1 MTIEG
6 LGKKFQEAR
15 LARNLT
21 LDEAARMTKIRP
33 SRLAEIEADDFSQFP
48 SLAYAK
54 GFLLIYGKF
63 LDVDVTPYMEVFE
76 TSESMTVD
84 GYSYLQDNPAPRP
97 VHTPIAR
104 RPRPR
109 AVRSPSSSSDRA
121 SLKPL
126 IIGVIVIG
134 VGFTL
139 MRFIMNVQRIAP
151 RRAEQPVAQASPI
164 SSPTAAPSVVPKP
177 AQAQQ
182 PVAVASVVPSPTA
195 AKPQP
200 IAATSVA
207 PSPSAVPQSTSA
219 ANVAAASPPAKQTPA
234 PNAMATRS
242 PSIAPASNAVA
253 RPGSAIPPAPLP
265 TVAAT
270 ATPVAAASPKPS
282 VKPAEPEPEV
292 RKAQPVGAEDL
303 KKATAGASTPAT
315 TSTTTTTTTTTEAT
329 GPNRVAIRPLKK
341 TYVKVVVDNEAVR
354 PAFERW
360 ISPTDGTVEFR
371 GQHISVRVLDR
382 DAVQIKKNG
391 KTLAE
396 NDADVTIE

>member
-164 SSPTAAPSVVPKP
+164 SSPTAALSVVPKP

-200 IAATSVA
+200 IAAASVA

-265 TVAAT
+265 SVAAT
-270 ATPVAAASPKPS
+270 AAPVAAASPKPS

-303 KKATAGASTPAT
+303 AKAA
-315 TSTTTTTTTTTEAT
+315 TTEAT

>member
-84 GYSYLQDNPAPRP
+84 GYSYLQDNPAPKP

-109 AVRSPSSSSDRA
+109 AVRSPSSSDRA

-164 SSPTAAPSVVPKP
+164 ASPTAAPSVVPKP

-200 IAATSVA
+200 IAAGSVA

-242 PSIAPASNAVA
+242 PSIAPASNAVT

-265 TVAAT
+265 SVAAT
-270 ATPVAAASPKPS
+270 AAPVAATSPKPS

-303 KKATAGASTPAT
+303 AKAA
-315 TSTTTTTTTTTEAT
+315 TTEAT

>member
-76 TSESMTVD
+76 TSEHVTVD
-84 GYSYLQDNPAPRP
+84 GYSYLQDNPAPAP

-109 AVRSPSSSSDRA
+109 SRPARSSSSSDRA
-121 SLKPL
+121 SLKPF
-126 IIGVIVIG
+126 IIGIIVIG
-134 VGFTL
+134 VGFMA

-151 RRAEQPVAQASPI
+151 HRAEQTVGVTQASPAA
-164 SSPTAAPSVVPKP
+164 SPTIA
-177 AQAQQ
+177 
-182 PVAVASVVPSPTA
+182 ASVVPSA
-195 AKPQP
+195 MQAKQQ
-200 IAATSVA
+200 IASASASVA
-207 PSPSAVPQSTSA
+207 PSPTVTKQPTAA
-219 ANVAAASPPAKQTPA
+219 ANVAVAPSPAKEVA
-234 PNAMATRS
+234 VSNAMATRP
-242 PSIAPASNAVA
+242 PSVAPASPPPSVA
-253 RPGSAIPPAPLP
+253 P
-265 TVAAT
+265 TT
-270 ATPVAAASPKPS
+270 PPVAAASPKPS
-282 VKPAEPEPEV
+282 IKPAGPEPEV

-303 KKATAGASTPAT
+303 AKATAP
-315 TSTTTTTTTTTEAT
+315 TSTTTTTQAT

-341 TYVKVVVDNEAVR
+341 TYVKVVVDNESVR

-360 ISPTDGTVEFR
+360 ISPTDGTVEFS

-391 KTLAE
+391 KALVE

>member
-200 IAATSVA
+200 IAAASVA

-303 KKATAGASTPAT
+303 AKAA
-315 TSTTTTTTTTTEAT
+315 TTEAT